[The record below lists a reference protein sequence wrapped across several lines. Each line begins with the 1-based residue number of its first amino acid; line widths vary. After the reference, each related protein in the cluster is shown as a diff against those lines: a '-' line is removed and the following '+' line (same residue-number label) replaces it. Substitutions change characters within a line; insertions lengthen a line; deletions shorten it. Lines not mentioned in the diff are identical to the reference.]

1 MTPSPTPQ
9 PIACGDVNC
18 DGSVN
23 TLDALGIIRFLAF
36 ADPVPACIGK
46 GYVNCDGLLNQVDAL
61 VILRYVGG
69 LPLGIPAGCWGIG

>member
-1 MTPSPTPQ
+1 MTFSPTPV

-23 TLDALGIIRFLAF
+23 AVDALGIIRFFAF
-36 ADPVPACIGK
+36 ADPVADCIGK
-46 GYVNCDGLLNQVDAL
+46 GYVNCDGLLNLADAL

-69 LPLGIPAGCWGIG
+69 LPLGIPEGCWGIG